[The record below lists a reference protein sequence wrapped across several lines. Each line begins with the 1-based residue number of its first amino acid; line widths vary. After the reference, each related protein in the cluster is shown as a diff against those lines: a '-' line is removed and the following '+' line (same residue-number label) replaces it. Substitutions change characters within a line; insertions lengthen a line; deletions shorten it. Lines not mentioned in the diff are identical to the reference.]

1 MAEES
6 ENGASADVDAELE
19 GGNYEVIKQ
28 RLTQQGQELLRLTET
43 LNTQRKEL
51 FGGSELKVV
60 ANERVR
66 TANNCVPRDIVTI
79 NGLLLFGYN
88 VFMGLKQETS
98 VADVM
103 ALHRF
108 EPADGGYDCSA
119 VPLDA
124 AGEFLLSEEFAKA
137 FSTLYRYYRDARL
150 LQLVK
155 NDTNLLAAFQVGTEH
170 TDIKVFHWR
179 IEGDGRV
186 VFVDDR
192 GANIYV
198 APSTHDF
205 EWTELDRDAQVA
217 GAYPHYNI
225 DDTLFVENTGGDIT
239 VKIENNTSTGEGIYA
254 DPVNEVNQ
262 TLDDGRFAYAK
273 LGGLYLIKILPF
285 REEAWRY
292 LVFNPRTSAVLRIDA
307 IGDGCRQLPED
318 HGIVFPGGYYLA
330 GGTYKLFEGDNEDMR
345 FERMIKSPNGEDIL
359 YVFHRRAD
367 GHYALLSYNLIR
379 KEVDTPIHCHGYSL
393 FDDGRLVVF
402 RSVSEEPTRVHP
414 MQVWQTPFTS
424 AEFAASTEVD
434 DSFLAKVGNAELVR
448 GISDSFAI
456 TRLLAADEPS
466 RHTFEDVV
474 ATSARLIDSYYWLGD
489 ADVGNLKSVIQKLSR
504 TAELIIG
511 EFEKVL
517 EFRNLAKSSLA
528 EVEGQVA
535 ELEQKLRSEAWDSID
550 LFLGALTTIRSQ
562 RGHIITAREVRYID
576 SARLDTLEAEL
587 VAHFDRISRD
597 CVTYLLR
604 DEAFRPLREQ
614 LDKTLLDLGSVSK
627 VADTKPLKEQV
638 DATVEGLDLLT
649 EVVANLQIEDAT
661 QRTTILEGVSE
672 VFGHANGVRATI
684 DARYREL
691 ISHEGKAEFG
701 AQFTL
706 LGQSVSGALTMCDT
720 PERCD
725 EELARIMVQLEE
737 LEARFS
743 ELDEFLGDL
752 AAKRD
757 EVYDAFSGRKL
768 VLVDERQ
775 RRAQNLIKAAD
786 RIIGGVGR
794 RAGSFKSADEVNGY
808 FAADAMVM
816 KLRQLAEQLS
826 ELGDSVKSEEIGSKL
841 KTAKQDAIRALRDKL
856 ELFEEGEDIL
866 RFGKHRFRVNTQVL
880 ELSMVARDEVM
891 CLHLNGTDFYE
902 TIRDA
907 SFEATRPYWTQ
918 DLISETEDVYRG
930 EYLAASVLAAADA
943 GSHGLDFAALH
954 AEMHDPSALLGFVR
968 SYAQERY
975 DEGYER
981 GLHDVDA
988 SAILGHLLAIRESAA
1003 LLRYAATP
1011 RSLAVLYWA
1020 WQSDAQVREGY
1031 HLRARNMGRLR
1042 EVFRDEAGLVALAE
1056 ELAHDIEAFFA
1067 ETLLPA
1073 MGALPGDTFAVAG
1086 RYLCEELCAEH
1097 PRFVVSA
1104 DAIALRDAMTNDLQR
1119 VGASDVLDG
1128 IKGIDGKLQQGFSAA
1143 YAWLQGYATANRP
1156 ELLHAV
1162 IEAAVLYTDADLDRE
1177 PLSAQTS
1184 VQVTGLL
1191 GRHPRI
1197 VDRGLGIRIDEFL
1210 QRLGHFSNTRVPG
1223 YKDYRNVRHD
1233 LLTRERDVLR
1243 LEEFKPKV
1251 MTSFVRNK
1259 LINDVY
1265 LPLIGDNLSKQIG
1278 AAGDK
1283 KRTDLMGLLL
1293 LISPPGYGKTT
1304 LMEYVANRLGLV
1316 FVKVNGPALGHSV
1329 LSLDPEEAPNA
1340 TARQEVEKINLGLE
1354 MGNNVMLYLD
1364 DIQHTNPELLQKFIS
1379 LCDAQRRI
1387 EGVWKGKT
1395 RTYDMRG
1402 KRFCVVMAGNPYTES
1417 GESFQIPDMLSNRAD
1432 VYNLGDI
1439 LEGQDDTFA
1448 LSYIENSLTSNAT
1461 LAPLAAREQSDVY
1474 KLVRMARGEQIATS
1488 ELDHGYSGSELNEI
1502 LAVLRHIATCQDVL
1516 LKVNQGYILSAA
1528 QDDKYR
1534 TEPPFKLQ
1542 GSYRNMN
1549 KLAEKVVSAM
1559 TPEEVKALIADHYLG
1574 EAQTLTTEA
1583 EQNLLK
1589 LGELMGTLDD
1599 EQSAR
1604 WETIKRE
1611 YQRIK
1616 STGSGDDDPVTRVTG
1631 TLTGLTTQL
1640 EGIRTVL
1647 SEGANAGLD
1656 ERLSMLTLQL
1666 SGIREVLAAQPAGQT
1681 TDSLAQVAND
1691 LQNLRSLA
1699 TNALANEKKA
1709 ASGDGV
1715 WFPLNQVL
1723 DAINQLG
1730 RPQVDVQ
1737 LGSPQIEQ
1745 ALTKLVGVL
1754 QQIRDSAG

>member
-1 MAEES
+1 MAEEL
-6 ENGASADVDAELE
+6 ENGGSVDVDAELE

-28 RLTQQGQELLRLTET
+28 RLTQQGQELLRLTES
-43 LNTQRKEL
+43 LNTQRKDL
-51 FGGSELKVV
+51 FGGSELKVI

-66 TANNCVPRDIVTI
+66 TANNCVPRDIVTV
-79 NGLLLFGYN
+79 NGLMLFGYN
-88 VFMGLKQETS
+88 VFMGLKQETA

-108 EPADGGYDCSA
+108 EAADGGYDCSA

-124 AGEFLLSEEFAKA
+124 ADGFLLSKEFTKA

-192 GANIYV
+192 GASIYV
-198 APSTHDF
+198 APPTHDF
-205 EWTELDRDAQVA
+205 EWTELERDSQVT
-217 GAYPHYNI
+217 GAYPHYSI

-239 VKIENNTSTGEGIYA
+239 VKIENNTSTGEGIYS

-262 TLDDGRFAYAK
+262 TLDDGHFAYAK
-273 LGGLYLIKILPF
+273 LGGLYLIEILPF

-292 LVFNPRTSAVLRIDA
+292 LVFNPRTSAVTRIDA

-318 HGIVFPGGYYLA
+318 HGIVFPGGYYLS
-330 GGTYKLFEGDNEDMR
+330 GGTHKLFEGDNDDMS

-359 YVFHRRAD
+359 YVFHRRGD
-367 GHYALLSYNLIR
+367 GLYALLSYNLIR

-448 GISDSFAI
+448 GISDSFAV
-456 TRLLAADEPS
+456 TRLIAAEEPG

-474 ATSARLIDSYYWLGD
+474 ATSARLIDSYYWLGN
-489 ADVGNLKSVIQKLSR
+489 AEVGDLKTLIQKVAR

-517 EFRNLAKSSLA
+517 EFRNLAESSLA
-528 EVEGQVA
+528 AVEEQVA
-535 ELEQKLRSEAWDSID
+535 ELEQKLRSEAWNAVDP
-550 LFLGALTTIRSQ
+550 FLGALTTIRSQ

-576 SARLDTLEAEL
+576 TDRLDQLEEEL
-587 VAHFDRISRD
+587 VQHFDRISRD

-614 LDKTLLDLGSVSK
+614 LDATLVQLEKVGK

-649 EVVANLQIEDAT
+649 EVVANLQIDDAT

-720 PERCD
+720 PDRCD

-752 AAKRD
+752 AAKRE
-757 EVYDAFSGRKL
+757 EVYDAFSGRKQ

-786 RIIGGVGR
+786 RIIRGVGR
-794 RAGSFKSADEVNGY
+794 RAGNFKSADEVNGY

-826 ELGDSVKSEEIGSKL
+826 DLGDSVKSEEIGSKL

-856 ELFEEGEDIL
+856 ELFEDGDDIL

-880 ELSMVARDEVM
+880 ELSMVARDEHM
-891 CLHLNGTDFYE
+891 SLHLNGTDFYE
-902 TIRDA
+902 TILDGD
-907 SFEATRPYWTQ
+907 FEATRPYWSQ
-918 DLISETEDVYRG
+918 DLVSETNEVYRG
-930 EYLAASVLAAADA
+930 EYLAASVLDAADR
-943 GSHGLDFAALH
+943 GSHGLDATALH
-954 AEMHDPSALLGFVR
+954 AAMHDPDALLAFVR
-968 SYAQERY
+968 NYAQERY

-988 SAILGHLLAIRESAA
+988 GLILGHLLAMRESAA

-1020 WQSDAQVREGY
+1020 WHGDDKTRDAYHVR
-1031 HLRARNMGRLR
+1031 AQNMGRLQ
-1042 EVFRDEAGLVALAE
+1042 EVFGDDGGVVALAE
-1056 ELAHDIEAFFA
+1056 ELASDIQAFFSQIN
-1067 ETLLPA
+1067 LPA
-1073 MGALPGDTFAVAG
+1073 VGTLPGDSFAVAG
-1086 RYLCEELCAEH
+1086 RYLCEELRAEH

-1104 DAIALRDAMTNDLQR
+1104 DAIALREAMTNDLQR
-1119 VGASDVLDG
+1119 VGARDVLDG
-1128 IKGIDGKLQQGFSAA
+1128 IEGLGGGLEQRFSAA
-1143 YAWLQGYATANRP
+1143 YAWLQGYAVANRP
-1156 ELLHAV
+1156 ELSHAL
-1162 IEAAVLYTDADLDRE
+1162 IEAAVLYADAGVERE
-1177 PLSAQTS
+1177 QLSAQTS
-1184 VQVTGLL
+1184 VHVKGLL

-1197 VDRGLGIRIDEFL
+1197 VDRGLGLRIDEFIA
-1210 QRLGHFSNTRVPG
+1210 RLGHFASDRVPG
-1223 YKDYRNVRHD
+1223 YKAYRNVRHE
-1233 LLTRERDVLR
+1233 LLVRERDVLR

-1395 RTYDMRG
+1395 QTYDMRG

-1439 LEGQDDTFA
+1439 LEGQGDTFA
-1448 LSYIENSLTSNAT
+1448 LSYIENSLTSNTT
-1461 LAPLAAREQSDVY
+1461 LAPLAAREQTDVY

-1488 ELDHGYSGSELNEI
+1488 ELDHGYSSSELDEI
-1502 LAVLRHIATCQDVL
+1502 LAVLRHISTCQDVL

-1528 QDDKYR
+1528 QDDKFR

-1559 TPEEVKALIADHYLG
+1559 TPEEVKSLIADHYLG

-1589 LGELMGTLDD
+1589 LGEIMGTLD
-1599 EQSAR
+1599 ESQSSR

-1616 STGSGDDDPVTRVTG
+1616 STGGGDDDPVTRVTG
-1631 TLTGLTTQL
+1631 TLTGLTQQL
-1640 EGIRTVL
+1640 QGIRTVL
-1647 SEGANAGLD
+1647 SEGASTGID
-1656 ERLSMLTLQL
+1656 ERLAILTGQV
-1666 SGIREVLAAQPAGQT
+1666 SGIREVLAAPSAAHT
-1681 TDSLAQVAND
+1681 TNSLSEVANE
-1691 LQNLRSLA
+1691 LQNLRVLA
-1699 TNALANEKKA
+1699 TQALANEQKRP
-1709 ASGDGV
+1709 DE
-1715 WFPLNQVL
+1715 
-1723 DAINQLG
+1723 DA
-1730 RPQVDVQ
+1730 
-1737 LGSPQIEQ
+1737 
-1745 ALTKLVGVL
+1745 
-1754 QQIRDSAG
+1754 